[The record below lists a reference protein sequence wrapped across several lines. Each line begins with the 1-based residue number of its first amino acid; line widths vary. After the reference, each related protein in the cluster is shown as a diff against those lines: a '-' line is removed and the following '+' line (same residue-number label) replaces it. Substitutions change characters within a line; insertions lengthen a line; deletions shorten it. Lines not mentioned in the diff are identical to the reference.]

1 MPVDRATSPV
11 CQNKKK
17 EMKKS
22 EKKEI
27 CDNRIL
33 IFHPAFVNASLNI
46 LRSV

>member
-22 EKKEI
+22 EKKKYATTE
-27 CDNRIL
+27 
-33 IFHPAFVNASLNI
+33 S
-46 LRSV
+46 